1 MERFEWSDA
10 KNLQLKL
17 ERGISFEEIVF
28 VIEHRGLMDVIPH
41 PSPDKYPNQSVYVI
55 SINNYIY
62 LVPFVKDDTG
72 ARFLKTLIP
81 SRKATKRYLE
91 DKKT

>member
-1 MERFEWSDA
+1 MESFEWSDA
-10 KNLQLKL
+10 KNLQLKQ

-28 VIEHRGLMDVIPH
+28 VIEHGGLMDVIPN
-41 PSPDKYPNQSVYVI
+41 PNPDKYPNQSVYVI

-72 ARFLKTLIP
+72 ARFLKTIIP
-81 SRKATKRYLE
+81 SRKATKRYWGE
-91 DKKT
+91 NKP